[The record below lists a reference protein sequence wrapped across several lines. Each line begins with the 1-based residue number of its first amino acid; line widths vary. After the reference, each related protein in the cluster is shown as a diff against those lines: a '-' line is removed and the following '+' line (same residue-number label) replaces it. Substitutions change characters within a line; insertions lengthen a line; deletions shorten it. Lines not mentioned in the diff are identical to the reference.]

1 MSRPEPSLPA
11 LDRTAAR
18 RDDAAWLTAAAARD
32 DALLVAVHGER
43 NLVGHDDDGV
53 LRARFMDIAF
63 AGDAGLIWLGLLG
76 DAPVFAADL
85 ASAPAAG
92 ASSPGEVEGCEW
104 LELKR
109 ALPLLPAADFE
120 LLAYARALTHWHRTH
135 RHCGAC
141 GTPTAARRGGH
152 ERACAACG
160 LALYPRTDPAVI
172 VIVGDDARVLLGR
185 GATWDAGRFSALAG
199 FVEPGET
206 LEAAVAREVLEE
218 TAIRIEAPRYFE
230 GQPWPF
236 PTSLMLGFHAEPAS
250 DRIEV
255 DGQELAEA
263 RWFTRD
269 DLITGLADGTL
280 KLSTRR
286 SISWRL
292 LEAWF
297 DRAGAPLAAVPGA

>member
-1 MSRPEPSLPA
+1 MSRPEPTLPA
-11 LDRTAAR
+11 LDRAASR
-18 RDDAAWLTAAAARD
+18 RDDAAWLADAATRD

-43 NLVGHDDDGV
+43 NLVGHDDDGM
-53 LRARFMDIAF
+53 LRARFMDTAF
-63 AGDAGLIWLGLLG
+63 AAGAGLTWLGLLG

-85 ASAPAAG
+85 ATDSAPLR
-92 ASSPGEVEGCEW
+92 EVEGCEW
-104 LELKR
+104 LELRR

-152 ERACAACG
+152 ERACSACG

-172 VIVGDDARVLLGR
+172 VIVGDDERVLLGR

-206 LEAAVAREVLEE
+206 LEAAVAREVFEE
-218 TAIRIEAPRYFE
+218 TGIRIHTPHYFE

-250 DRIEV
+250 ERIEV
-255 DGQELAEA
+255 DGKELAEA

-269 DLITGLADGTL
+269 ELVAGLADGTL
-280 KLSTRR
+280 KISTRR

-292 LEAWF
+292 LEGWF
-297 DRAGAPLAAVPGA
+297 DRGGEALAGVPGA